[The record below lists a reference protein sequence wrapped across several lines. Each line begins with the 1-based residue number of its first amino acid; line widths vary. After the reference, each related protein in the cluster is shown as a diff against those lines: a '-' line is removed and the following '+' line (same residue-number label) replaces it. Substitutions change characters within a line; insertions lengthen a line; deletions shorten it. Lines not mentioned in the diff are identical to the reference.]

1 MRCGSVLEK
10 IVVVVKNGRVEEIYA
25 PCPNKFDVEIIDLDT
40 QDSDVESVLLDRLQA
55 IRQYLCKIS

>member
-1 MRCGSVLEK
+1 MEK
-10 IVVVVKNGRVEEIYA
+10 IVVVVRNGRVEEMYA

-40 QDSDVESVLLDRLQA
+40 QDPDVEAELLNRLQA